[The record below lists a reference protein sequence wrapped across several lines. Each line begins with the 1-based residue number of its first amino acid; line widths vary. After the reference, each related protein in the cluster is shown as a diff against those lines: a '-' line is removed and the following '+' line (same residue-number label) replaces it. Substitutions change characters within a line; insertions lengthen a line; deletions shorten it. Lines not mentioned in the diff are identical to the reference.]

1 MPKLKQPWPGAPYGA
16 SDNGQTVAAF
26 QLHTPPIRN
35 LYTFRLQTTLNLNE
49 LIKDANLPS
58 HKALLEALNED
69 VRHMKKIVCSI
80 AIAAMMSLHP
90 PVYADSKAAVIDEL
104 AGYLEFVDYGGG
116 VIFAEQIPKAE
127 YSNMMVIDARDAGQF
142 AKGHIP
148 GAVNIEWRK
157 VLEQRARIPKDKM
170 VLIYCN
176 TGSLSAQAGFALR
189 VAGYDNVRILQGGFE
204 EWKAK
209 GGLDANARAMG
220 AQPKH

>member
-1 MPKLKQPWPGAPYGA
+1 MIIRSVIACVAVFALGSA
-16 SDNGQTVAAF
+16 S
-26 QLHTPPIRN
+26 H
-35 LYTFRLQTTLNLNE
+35 
-49 LIKDANLPS
+49 ANP
-58 HKALLEALNED
+58 
-69 VRHMKKIVCSI
+69 
-80 AIAAMMSLHP
+80 
-90 PVYADSKAAVIDEL
+90 KAALIDEMQ
-104 AGYLEFVDYGGG
+104 GYLEFVEYGGG

-127 YSNMMVIDARDAGQF
+127 YSKIMVIDARDPGQF

-157 VLEQRARIPKDKM
+157 VLEQREKLPRDKM

-209 GGLDANARAMG
+209 GGLDANARALG